1 MNISC
6 AYRLVSQDLIENKSS
21 LVPVIAWYRQLANID
36 PNLHRHLALLG
47 PNELTNWGRV
57 KHIYVSKLT
66 IIASASMC

>member
-36 PNLHRHLALLG
+36 QISTAIWR
-47 PNELTNWGRV
+47 
-57 KHIYVSKLT
+57 Y
-66 IIASASMC
+66 